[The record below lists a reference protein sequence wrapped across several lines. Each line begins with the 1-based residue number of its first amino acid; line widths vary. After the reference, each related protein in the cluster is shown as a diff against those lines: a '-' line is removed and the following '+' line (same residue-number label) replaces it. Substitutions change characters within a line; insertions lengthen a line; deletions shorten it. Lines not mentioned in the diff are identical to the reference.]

1 MEPCHWIS
9 SRATFCLM
17 LIATLGLAS
26 PARAQ
31 KWELEFVGGG
41 VFPSSG
47 NGGTTALPPPNST
60 LSGVP
65 PGLAAA
71 RIVSSWY
78 FGDGAAQLN
87 AAIASRLALFRV
99 NPAIVPLDAVLQSR
113 LATRESGPT
122 IGFRVS
128 RVLTPRF
135 SAEFT
140 LESVSAPLSLDSNS
154 IAGIEASRL
163 SFINA
168 WYGFIATTGTPTVTS
183 VATIDD
189 ERGRQLAS
197 TGTLLVNLTTGSRLT
212 PYVAVGGGAIS
223 NGDRNPSAQLVGRYQ
238 FGLGVP
244 PGIPTPPLDIY
255 ETVTIDIRTAFD
267 NVFAFVIGG
276 VVKYPITS
284 RFSLRLDVRD
294 LIHDDS
300 QRTELDATPMTV
312 PNPTSGVIFGTTPQ
326 IAFGSSPIVRST
338 LSGGA
343 LSHFETFHATGTV
356 HQVHATGG
364 LIWKF

>member
-9 SRATFCLM
+9 SRPGLCLM
-17 LIATLGLAS
+17 LIGMLGLAS

-65 PGLAAA
+65 PGLPGA

-78 FGDGAAQLN
+78 FGDGTAQLN
-87 AAIASRLALFRV
+87 EAILSRLALFRV

-113 LATRESGPT
+113 FAERESGPT

-168 WYGFIATTGTPTVTS
+168 WYGFIVATGTPTVTS

-189 ERGRQLAS
+189 NRGRQLAG
-197 TGTLLVNLTTGSRLT
+197 TGTLLVNLTTHSRLT
-212 PYVAVGGGAIS
+212 PYVVGGGGVVS

-238 FGLGVP
+238 FGLGTP
-244 PGIPTPPLDIY
+244 PGVPIPPLNID
-255 ETVTIDIRTAFD
+255 ETDTVVIRTEFD
-267 NVFAFVIGG
+267 NKFAFVIGG
-276 VVKYPITS
+276 GVKYPINS

-294 LIHDDS
+294 LMYDDS

-312 PNPTSGVIFGTTPQ
+312 PNPSSGVIFGTTPQ
-326 IAFGSSPIVRST
+326 IAFGSSPVVRST

-343 LSHFETFHATGTV
+343 LSRFETFRATGTI

-364 LIWKF
+364 IIWRF